1 MASGEEPLLGQAP
14 DGTIMLGPMGER
26 ITSSRDFYANFQ
38 SKEEWRIVNQG
49 RTLGTIPLINAFG
62 VGSIVGFAGRRWRV
76 TAVDDRAKVVDVIA
90 HPAGRIP
97 KFDRISGEPVH
108 DRLAQ
113 EMLRVFAADDVP
125 EYLDATAQQCLTEGR
140 AAFRRL
146 GLGSNAFLQGD
157 KDVHVLTW
165 RGSTINSVLA
175 VLLTSTGIACE
186 TFDVGVTVTGASLDD
201 TRDVLA
207 SIGECPPIVELGP
220 FVENLAVEK
229 FDEFVPSELLRQHW
243 VLRHAHLQTAISEVL
258 TTLAQ

>member
-1 MASGEEPLLGQAP
+1 
-14 DGTIMLGPMGER
+14 MGEL
-26 ITSSRDFYANFQ
+26 ITASRDFYANFQ
-38 SKEEWRIVNQG
+38 SNEEWRIATQG

-62 VGSIVGFAGRRWRV
+62 IGSIIGFAGRRWRV

-108 DRLAQ
+108 DRLAR
-113 EMLRVFAADDVP
+113 EMLLVFAAEDVP
-125 EYLDATAQQCLTEGR
+125 EYLDATARQCLLEGR
-140 AAFRRL
+140 AAFRRM
-146 GLGSNAFLQGD
+146 GVGNNAFLQGD

-186 TFDVGVTVTGASLDD
+186 TFDVGVTVTGASLED

-207 SIGECPPIVELGP
+207 TIGKCPPVAELGP
-220 FVENLAVEK
+220 FVENLASEK
-229 FDEFVPSELLRQHW
+229 FDEFVPSELLRNHW
-243 VLRHAHLQTAISEVL
+243 VVRHAHLAPEITELIQTL
-258 TTLAQ
+258 TRD